1 MALPTILPL
10 LARDTLLGQRK
21 LWNPCKAASSLRL
34 RKRLSLAQAVSG
46 LRAAQ
51 LATLDYLH
59 SLNLVWTRIVVEPEV
74 VAGGSCTCDCGN
86 IARGDLPEVF
96 PGSCVDDVPVQ
107 IPNTLRLELLPS
119 CQNVVPLGFAKL
131 LDVHLGKPLLQEVVQ
146 ASELA
151 FRQRV
156 DHIGFSGFH
165 TLARGP
171 PGAHDVDPLPVLR
184 KPETAAVHH
193 SPAHSIGPLLRPRKP
208 TFLELLQKFVEV
220 LPVLLIP
227 DARHILQHKSTRL
240 HAADVV
246 HHSL

>member
-21 LWNPCKAASSLRL
+21 LWNPCKAASSLNL

-96 PGSCVDDVPVQ
+96 PGSCVVDVPVQ
-107 IPNTLRLELLPS
+107 IPKPFALSFFLPAKMLFRLALQSFLMSTLGSPFSKKSSRQANLLS
-119 CQNVVPLGFAKL
+119 GSEWTIFGFLVFTPL
-131 LDVHLGKPLLQEVVQ
+131 
-146 ASELA
+146 
-151 FRQRV
+151 RV
-156 DHIGFSGFH
+156 DL
-165 TLARGP
+165 LAP
-171 PGAHDVDPLPVLR
+171 MM
-184 KPETAAVHH
+184 
-193 SPAHSIGPLLRPRKP
+193 
-208 TFLELLQKFVEV
+208 
-220 LPVLLIP
+220 
-227 DARHILQHKSTRL
+227 
-240 HAADVV
+240 
-246 HHSL
+246 

>member
-1 MALPTILPL
+1 MLENVTGIRNKKHRKHFNKL
-10 LARDTLLGQRK
+10 LRQLK
-21 LWNPCKAASSLRL
+21 ECRL
-34 RKRLSLAQAVSG
+34 RAYAVSWRTVNSRSFGLPQNRKRIYITGARRSTRKGVKTRKPNMVHSLPESKFACLDDFLEKGLPLAQAVSG

-131 LDVHLGKPLLQEVVQ
+131 LDVHLGKSLSQPQGAGGFAGIPQVPLAQKCVPRQE
-146 ASELA
+146 
-151 FRQRV
+151 RQNGGQRHV
-156 DHIGFSGFH
+156 GSCPEG
-165 TLARGP
+165 GNEG
-171 PGAHDVDPLPVLR
+171 GAHG
-184 KPETAAVHH
+184 
-193 SPAHSIGPLLRPRKP
+193 S
-208 TFLELLQKFVEV
+208 
-220 LPVLLIP
+220 
-227 DARHILQHKSTRL
+227 
-240 HAADVV
+240 
-246 HHSL
+246 

>member
-131 LDVHLGKPLLQEVVQ
+131 LDVHLGTLGSPFSKKSSRQANLLSGSEWTIFGFLVFTPL
-146 ASELA
+146 
-151 FRQRV
+151 RV
-156 DHIGFSGFH
+156 DL
-165 TLARGP
+165 LAPMMWILFRFCGSP
-171 PGAHDVDPLPVLR
+171 KLR
-184 KPETAAVHH
+184 LFTIRQLTA
-193 SPAHSIGPLLRPRKP
+193 
-208 TFLELLQKFVEV
+208 
-220 LPVLLIP
+220 
-227 DARHILQHKSTRL
+227 
-240 HAADVV
+240 
-246 HHSL
+246 